1 MDLTAANLI
10 ASLLSYV
17 IAILVGVWYLA
28 PAVKQRPLGSALIF
42 LLWFHSI
49 RHIAMQ
55 IFSAADVGGLDA
67 SEAAQRTIAYGDLAT
82 AVLAVVAIVVLHK
95 RLESGRYLA
104 WLVALVGTA
113 DLISASVAGI
123 GQELTKTA
131 TDFSWFILAF
141 IVPILW
147 VTSVMLFWQLY
158 TRRNRTSLPRV
169 SL

>member
-1 MDLTAANLI
+1 M
-10 ASLLSYV
+10 
-17 IAILVGVWYLA
+17 
-28 PAVKQRPLGSALIF
+28 KQRPLGAALIF

-55 IFSAADVGGLDA
+55 IFSAADVGGL
-67 SEAAQRTIAYGDLAT
+67 EAAERTIAYGDLAT
-82 AVLAVVAIVVLHK
+82 AVLAVLAIVALHK
-95 RLESGRYLA
+95 RLEPGRYLA
-104 WLVALVGTA
+104 WVVAIVGTA

-123 GQELTKTA
+123 GQELTETA

-158 TRRNRTSLPRV
+158 TRRTKPLYPKSGSATSQPT
-169 SL
+169 